1 MAVNRRAIALLP
13 LLALALCILCPLA
26 HSAFAADK
34 PDPTPREATTL
45 PTKPPEPSPTPEPGI
60 TMRATVTAYCTCV
73 ECCGEWSAEHPSRI
87 GTDYQQL
94 TASGTVPTRCRTIAV
109 DPDVIPLGS
118 YVMIGG
124 GVYIAEDT
132 GSYVSGNHIDI
143 FIPDHEEADVFGT
156 KEMEVTVYTP
166 ERFSAWE

>member
-1 MAVNRRAIALLP
+1 MEKRIFAIALL
-13 LLALALCILCPLA
+13 LSLALCIICPLA
-26 HSAFAADK
+26 HSAIATDK
-34 PDPTPREATTL
+34 PEAAHREATTL

-87 GTDYQQL
+87 GTDYEQL

-118 YVMIGG
+118 YVMIGD

-143 FIPDHEEADVFGT
+143 FIPDHEEAKAFDVQ
-156 KEMEVTVYTP
+156 ELEVTVYPP
-166 ERFSAWE
+166 EHFAMQ